1 MKTYFIYSGPFHRLD
16 LDPKPHAPKQD
27 NLNFQSRALTYK
39 DLSIHKDIAKDTASH
54 IVQYNGAAGD
64 FRLVTVSALRVHPT
78 QLPDPPMVDHGGGG
92 RAYVYIYIH
101 IFLRIITVIKIM
113 KVIMI
118 RQS

>member
-39 DLSIHKDIAKDTASH
+39 DLSFHKDTVEDTASH
-54 IVQYNGAAGD
+54 IVQYNGAARD

-78 QLPDPPMVDHGGGG
+78 QLPDPPMVDQGGGG
-92 RAYVYIYIH
+92 EILLLLLLLLPSLLSAKKRC
-101 IFLRIITVIKIM
+101 
-113 KVIMI
+113 
-118 RQS
+118 